1 MVKKIRYRGHIVQQN
16 INNRI
21 MIFKNG
27 EMVFHAEIEKK
38 LTNNELK
45 RQVDFYLD
53 ILKEVE

>member
-1 MVKKIRYRGHIVQQN
+1 MVKKIRYRRHIVQQN
-16 INNRI
+16 INNHI

>member
-16 INNRI
+16 INNHI
-21 MIFKNG
+21 MIFKNR